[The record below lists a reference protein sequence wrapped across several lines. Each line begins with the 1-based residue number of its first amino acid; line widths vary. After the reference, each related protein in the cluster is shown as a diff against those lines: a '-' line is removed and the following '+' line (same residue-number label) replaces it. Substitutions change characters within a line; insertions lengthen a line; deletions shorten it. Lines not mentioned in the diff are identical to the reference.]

1 MNLAEGRHL
10 RRDWRFQFSPSTY
23 ANNVKS
29 NLGVVQVGV
38 ASVFVSIASNP
49 LNSFTV
55 SPTLSGVLICEIESN
70 ASNMQVG
77 WLFTLSVGFGSASPT
92 LYCKAIDISPYGFE
106 NGVAI
111 TFQTYRCDPARQ
123 GETYDAWFVASDLAA
138 STNYVQNSLSGAVGS
153 KDRYFTS
160 LGSFTFPYL
169 PEFTTTVTSDE
180 PLIKSGFVTCSYK
193 GRIGIDEDGYEYNRP
208 YIGITLEVKREMI
221 KTIYD
226 SLIDPSS
233 GDSETTVTV
242 LPLPPMVHSHTF
254 TDVDFIP
261 TDNPPTRLYQPGGV
275 APNQSPSRCITNK
288 SLGTYEF
295 STYKRIY
302 IETYPNGPENPP
314 VLKQIVDEQT
324 FTTFLDDGI
333 GTINPGSF
341 VPGGTG

>member
-29 NLGVVQVGV
+29 NIGVVQVGV
-38 ASVFVSIASNP
+38 ATVNVSIASNP
-49 LNSFTV
+49 ANSFTV
-55 SPTLSGVLICEIESN
+55 SPTFSDVLFCEIESN

-77 WLFTLSVGFGSASPT
+77 WLFTLSAGFGSFSPT
-92 LYCKAIDISPYGFE
+92 LYCKATNVSPYGFYG
-106 NGVAI
+106 GVAI
-111 TFQTYRCDPARQ
+111 TFQTYRCDPALE
-123 GETYDAWFVASDLAA
+123 GETYQEWYLKSDLLG
-138 STNYVQNSLSGAVGS
+138 STNYVQNSFFGAVGS

-169 PEFTTTVTSDE
+169 PEFTTTITSDTPLVKSGYVTSA
-180 PLIKSGFVTCSYK
+180 YN
-193 GRIGIDEDGYEYNRP
+193 GRIAIDEDGYEYNRP
-208 YIGITLEVKREMI
+208 YIGINLEVKREMI

-226 SLIDPSS
+226 SLIDPVS

-242 LPLPPMVHSHTF
+242 LPMPAMVHSHTF

-261 TDNPPTRLYQPGGV
+261 TNAPPMRLYQPGGV
-275 APNQSPSRCITNK
+275 APNQSPSRCITYK

-295 STYKRIY
+295 SSYKRIY
-302 IETYPNGPENPP
+302 IETYPNGPEEPP

-333 GTINPGSF
+333 GTINPGNF
-341 VPGGTG
+341 FPGGTG